1 MSGNILLW
9 QVIVL
14 TFYSMYQIIDDLTF
28 ISSLAQP
35 VWAGLI
41 TGAVMGDVTKGLI
54 IGGSLQLTV
63 LGVGTFG
70 GASKID
76 ANSGT
81 ILATAFS
88 ISSGMNAQ
96 TAVAAIGVP
105 VASLMIETDVLGRFT
120 NTYFQHRI
128 DRTIEE
134 ENYHAFE
141 RNYLYGAI
149 PWALSR
155 GIPVFIALQFGGGLV
170 TEIVKVLDTKMVW
183 LSNGLAT
190 AGALLPAVGFA
201 ILLRYLPV
209 KKHFAYLILGFTLT
223 ALLTTVF
230 TNVQTLGT
238 SMAKVSNSFSNNF
251 TALPMVAI
259 SLIGFS
265 FALNAYK
272 RDVGNLPSSTD
283 SQQNGPS
290 QPEQSEQKNTKDE
303 DGEIDGDED

>member
-1 MSGNILLW
+1 MSGNIALW
-9 QVIVL
+9 QVLLL
-14 TFYSMYQIIDDLTF
+14 TLYSMYQIIDDIT
-28 ISSLAQP
+28 IVSSLAQP

-41 TGAVMGDVTKGLI
+41 TGLIMGDVTTGLV

-70 GASKID
+70 GTSKID

-81 ILATAFS
+81 IMATAFS
-88 ISSGMNAQ
+88 ISAGMNAQ

-105 VASLMIETDVLGRFT
+105 VASLMIQTDILGRFT
-120 NTYFQHRI
+120 NTFFQHRI
-128 DRTIEE
+128 DRLVDKEE
-134 ENYHAFE
+134 YSAIE

-155 GIPVFIALQFGGGLV
+155 GIPVFLALQFGGSFV
-170 TEIVKVLDTKMVW
+170 SAAVKVLNTSLLW

-209 KKHFAYLILGFTLT
+209 RKHISYLILGFTLT
-223 ALLTTVF
+223 ALFSTLF

-238 SMAKVSNSFSNNF
+238 TMAKVSKGFSANF
-251 TALPMVAI
+251 NAVSMLAI
-259 SLIGFS
+259 ALIGLT
-265 FALNAYK
+265 FAINEYK
-272 RDVGNLPSSTD
+272 HEVELQKGK
-283 SQQNGPS
+283 
-290 QPEQSEQKNTKDE
+290 SEKPVTEASENNE
-303 DGEIDGDED
+303 EGEIYGDED

>member
-1 MSGNILLW
+1 MHSDIAFW
-9 QVIVL
+9 QVLLL
-14 TFYSMYQIIDDLTF
+14 TLYSMYQTIDDIT
-28 ISSLAQP
+28 IVSSLAQP

-41 TGAVMGDVTKGLI
+41 TGLIMGDLGTGLV

-88 ISSGMNAQ
+88 ISAGMNAQ

-105 VASLMIETDVLGRFT
+105 VASLMIQTDILGRFT

-128 DRTIEE
+128 DRLIEA
-134 ENYHAFE
+134 ENYRGIE
-141 RNYLYGAI
+141 RNYLYGMI

-155 GIPVFIALQFGGGLV
+155 GIPVFLALQFGGSFV
-170 TEIVKVLDTKMVW
+170 SSVVKVLNTDLQW

-201 ILLRYLPV
+201 ILLRYLPAR
-209 KKHFAYLILGFTLT
+209 KHVGYLILGFTIT
-223 ALLTTVF
+223 ALFSTLF

-238 SMAKVSNSFSNNF
+238 AVAKVSKGFTQSFNTVSM
-251 TALPMVAI
+251 LAI
-259 SLIGFS
+259 ALIGLT
-265 FALNAYK
+265 FAINEYK
-272 RDVGNLPSSTD
+272 HQVELQK
-283 SQQNGPS
+283 QQPAAPK
-290 QPEQSEQKNTKDE
+290 QQDDE
-303 DGEIDGDED
+303 EGEIYGDED